1 METINRRRFLA
12 LAGLSAAGAWM
23 GTAHALAAQG
33 DATALNPRN
42 LLAKPR
48 FASTPFTLGVAS
60 GDPSADGMVL
70 WTRLATEPLVFG
82 GGMPTRPM
90 LVEWQLAADEGMR
103 RVVRQGTAMAHP
115 ELGHAVHVELDGLA
129 PGRPYWYRFS
139 VGGHASAVGCTR
151 TLPA

>member
-1 METINRRRFLA
+1 MDTINRRRFLA

-23 GTAHALAAQG
+23 GTAHALAAQT
-33 DATALNPRN
+33 DAAALNPRN
-42 LLAKPR
+42 LLASPR

-90 LVEWQLAADEGMR
+90 VVEWQLAADEGMR
-103 RVVRQGTAMAHP
+103 KVVRQGSAMAHP
-115 ELGHAVHVELDGLA
+115 ELGHAVHVVLGGL
-129 PGRPYWYRFS
+129 GS
-139 VGGHASAVGCTR
+139 
-151 TLPA
+151 L

>member
-1 METINRRRFLA
+1 VDTINRRRFLA

-23 GTAHALAAQG
+23 GTARALAAQV

-42 LLAKPR
+42 LLASPR

-82 GGMPTRPM
+82 GGSGRVRDARAPNPGVPPCACLHPLPVAIRPPSAGPACHRRTRAKAS
-90 LVEWQLAADEGMR
+90 QAC
-103 RVVRQGTAMAHP
+103 
-115 ELGHAVHVELDGLA
+115 
-129 PGRPYWYRFS
+129 GR
-139 VGGHASAVGCTR
+139 
-151 TLPA
+151 

>member
-23 GTAHALAAQG
+23 GTARALAAQA
-33 DATALNPRN
+33 DATTLNPRN

-60 GDPSADGMVL
+60 GDPTADGMVL

-90 LVEWQLAADEGMR
+90 VVEWQLA
-103 RVVRQGTAMAHP
+103 
-115 ELGHAVHVELDGLA
+115 
-129 PGRPYWYRFS
+129 
-139 VGGHASAVGCTR
+139 
-151 TLPA
+151 